1 MPSVLVVCPSVT
13 PERAERFCTAAD
25 GAIRMGADLG
35 AVLVANSADTW
46 PLADRWPDLV
56 VRGSNAGF
64 AASINQGAA
73 VTDDFRWLVVANDDM
88 AVDAAALARL
98 AGHLAEEPADAPRIT
113 RLTDERWRRVP
124 GLAGVF
130 TNLSLVERVAPR
142 LTNRWSLGLEEP
154 SGSGAG
160 VYPTFALV
168 AISRRLWLDND
179 GMDESLPFCYEDAWF
194 VRQARASGTDVV
206 LDSYDL
212 GVHHHRSSTTTTN
225 IHVVL
230 PVITRSALVYLRLIG
245 TNPLVARAVCLA
257 ALLLRIPLSL
267 AASADRRRHLVG
279 IRRSLATVL
288 LSRRPNLPSP
298 GRGDDPPSSAPPAG
312 QPEATRSGVRG
323 GDPGPAGFPNAR
335 L

>member
-1 MPSVLVVCPSVT
+1 VPSTLVVCPSVT
-13 PERAERFCTAAD
+13 PARAERFCTAAD

-46 PLADRWPDLV
+46 PLADRWPHLV

-88 AVDAAALARL
+88 V
-98 AGHLAEEPADAPRIT
+98 LAEEPADEPRIT

-142 LTNRWSLGLEEP
+142 LTSRWSLGLEEP

-179 GMDESLPFCYEDAWF
+179 GMDDSLPFCYEDAWF
-194 VRQARASGTDVV
+194 VRRARASGRDVV

-212 GVHHHRSSTTTTN
+212 GVHHHRSSTTTAN

-230 PVITRSALVYLRLIG
+230 PVITWSALVYLRLIG

-267 AASADRRRHLVG
+267 AASADHRRHLVG
-279 IRRSLATVL
+279 IRRSLAAVL
-288 LSRRPNLPSP
+288 LGRRPSLPSP
-298 GRGDDPPSSAPPAG
+298 GRGDDPPSDALPAG
-312 QPEATRSGVRG
+312 RPEAIRSGVRG
-323 GDPGPAGFPNAR
+323 GDPGRAGPPNAR
-335 L
+335 P